1 MLKPKCLKI
10 TEFKDAINIRLKVY
24 TLNSIESN
32 HRDGHKNKKT
42 KCEEFSKHFWFKSY
56 DSFDVLQF
64 LLLEPDET
72 LCIKST
78 DSSHC

>member
-1 MLKPKCLKI
+1 MQKPKHLKI
-10 TEFKDAINIRLKVY
+10 AKFRDTINIRLKVY
-24 TLNSIESN
+24 ALNSIESN

-42 KCEEFSKHFWFKSY
+42 KYEEFSKHFWFKSY
-56 DSFDVLQF
+56 NSFDVLQF

-72 LCIKST
+72 LGIKST